1 MEIFAAMVDS
11 VDQSVGRVLDTIEAM
26 GELDD
31 TIVIFITG
39 GGS

>member
-1 MEIFAAMVDS
+1 
-11 VDQSVGRVLDTIEAM
+11 VLDTIEAM